1 MVQFLGWNTPT
12 NRKGGLL
19 MKVDPK
25 TVVFVLELVG
35 SLAIAAAGVVAKHA
49 PEWDLIELER

>member
-1 MVQFLGWNTPT
+1 
-12 NRKGGLL
+12 

-35 SLAIAAAGVVAKHA
+35 SLALAAGGVVARHYLPSPGSIDIA
-49 PEWDLIELER
+49 LER